1 MKNMMP
7 NIPSISSQKIFAD
20 IVSVFQNG
28 QITPATFALT
38 RYMNHQRMN
47 DVVIR
52 PLEAITI
59 LNGEQFTLFLNCQED
74 ALKKIGLTSIKLQ
87 KVCRSSILCC

>member
-7 NIPSISSQKIFAD
+7 NIPLISSQKIFDD
-20 IVSVFQNG
+20 IVSVFQYG
-28 QITPATFALT
+28 QITPTTFALT

-52 PLEAITI
+52 PLEAITF

-74 ALKKIGLTSIKLQ
+74 ALNKSRVTP
-87 KVCRSSILCC
+87 